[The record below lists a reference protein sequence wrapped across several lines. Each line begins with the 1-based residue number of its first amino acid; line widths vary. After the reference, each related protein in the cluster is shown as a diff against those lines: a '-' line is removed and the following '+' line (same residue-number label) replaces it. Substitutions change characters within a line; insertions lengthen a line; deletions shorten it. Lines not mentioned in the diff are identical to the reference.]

1 MKTMFRKTYL
11 EVILLR
17 FLLENDVVLV
27 KIDFGLEVV
36 ERDSAREKT
45 KCLKNCHIYYIKTEN
60 TRFLQVRQS
69 RY

>member
-11 EVILLR
+11 EVILQR

-27 KIDFGLEVV
+27 KIDFGLKVI

-60 TRFLQVRQS
+60 TRFLWAH
-69 RY
+69 